1 MVKGLPPLGIT
12 YQEFKIAGLL
22 MGDNDIVQK
31 NLANRLNVCAATLS
45 IAISKLAERRIVRR
59 VPSTTDKRVNYLEL
73 IPSEKI
79 ESISQIFFTLE
90 QRISTGIGNSELE
103 IAGEVL
109 SKLIENLK
117 IDLKGNQV
125 MTLFIIGI
133 IIFFS
138 VHVVPSTPIKL
149 IMIGKM
155 GEVKFKGMF
164 SIISIIGLGLII
176 FGFSQTEFQ
185 TLWAPAPWGKSA
197 AFFTMPIVTILMC
210 AAEFP
215 NNLKRLVRHP
225 MLLGVSLWGLS
236 HLAANGDLAST
247 ILFSSF
253 LVFSVIDIIIV
264 NGRGNYTA
272 PAPVNT
278 LWDLGVIVL
287 GLTIYGLLFHF
298 HGSFTGMPLR

>member
-117 IDLKGNQV
+117 IDLKQ
-125 MTLFIIGI
+125 
-133 IIFFS
+133 
-138 VHVVPSTPIKL
+138 
-149 IMIGKM
+149 
-155 GEVKFKGMF
+155 
-164 SIISIIGLGLII
+164 
-176 FGFSQTEFQ
+176 
-185 TLWAPAPWGKSA
+185 
-197 AFFTMPIVTILMC
+197 
-210 AAEFP
+210 
-215 NNLKRLVRHP
+215 
-225 MLLGVSLWGLS
+225 
-236 HLAANGDLAST
+236 
-247 ILFSSF
+247 
-253 LVFSVIDIIIV
+253 
-264 NGRGNYTA
+264 
-272 PAPVNT
+272 
-278 LWDLGVIVL
+278 
-287 GLTIYGLLFHF
+287 
-298 HGSFTGMPLR
+298 